1 MEDTGYIRLSKH
13 DVKILYDIYNKS
25 INEFL
30 ELENELKIMEKDI
43 RNIVSILKNNTD
55 DLEATEEEFESLFRW
70 DNNEN
75 K

>member
-30 ELENELKIMEKDI
+30 ELENELKIMEK
-43 RNIVSILKNNTD
+43 IL
-55 DLEATEEEFESLFRW
+55 EI
-70 DNNEN
+70 
-75 K
+75 